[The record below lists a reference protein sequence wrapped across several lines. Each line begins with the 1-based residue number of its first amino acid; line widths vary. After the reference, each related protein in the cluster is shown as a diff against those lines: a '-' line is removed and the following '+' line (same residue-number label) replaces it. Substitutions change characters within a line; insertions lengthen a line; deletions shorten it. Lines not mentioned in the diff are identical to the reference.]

1 MQIDFEAAAD
11 VAEIDAELNDQR
23 TDNETDNDPVVAAND
38 NGLHW
43 PLIPFPE
50 GSYAS
55 S

>member
-23 TDNETDNDPVVAAND
+23 TDTEADNDPVVAAND
-38 NGLHW
+38 NRLHW
-43 PLIPFPE
+43 PLILFPE
-50 GSYAS
+50 GWYAS